1 MIIVCVT
8 LLDKG
13 KKPPKYK
20 DIKDV
25 SLKWGTS
32 TCDGFEIR

>member
-1 MIIVCVT
+1 MMMMMT

-13 KKPPKYK
+13 KQAPKYK

-25 SLKWGTS
+25 SLEWGTS
-32 TCDGFEIR
+32 TCDGFEII

>member
-1 MIIVCVT
+1 MC
-8 LLDKG
+8 DSAG
-13 KKPPKYK
+13 QRKKPPKYK